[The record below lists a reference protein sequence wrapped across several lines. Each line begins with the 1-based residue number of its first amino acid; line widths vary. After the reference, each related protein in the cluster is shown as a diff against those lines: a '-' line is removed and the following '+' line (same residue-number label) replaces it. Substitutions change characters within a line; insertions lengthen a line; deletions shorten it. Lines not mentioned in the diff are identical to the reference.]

1 MTAVN
6 DIANNGGR
14 TLTGQVTQAFERLP
28 LLAQRLS
35 GTNPCR
41 VIVRAD
47 LERVENVLLSC
58 DAKQPISLA
67 FPNHTIA

>member
-1 MTAVN
+1 MAAA
-6 DIANNGGR
+6 ANR
-14 TLTGQVTQAFERLP
+14 TSNPGVRAASASR
-28 LLAQRLS
+28 AAS
-35 GTNPCR
+35 AGTNPCR